1 MALEAISVE
10 SGTLWVI
17 VSTFAKVIIMSIS
30 VLGFRGVETVFLES
44 LLAGFLLFLLF
55 KLFVCS
61 VGLRNIKGRS
71 S

>member
-1 MALEAISVE
+1 ME
-10 SGTLWVI
+10 SRFFWVI
-17 VSTFAKVIIMSIS
+17 VSKLVKVIGLSIS
-30 VLGFRGVETVFLES
+30 VLGFLGVETDFLES

>member
-1 MALEAISVE
+1 ME

-17 VSTFAKVIIMSIS
+17 VSTFAKVIILSIS